1 MMWIPGHCWGCDRLR
16 KTGHVTRWSSP
27 HLPALLLHLKIC
39 SPPPWGAPNPRL
51 RLAGMTTCFPLLF
64 HLWLMIR
71 QDLPPP
77 LAHCHLQASQCCGHT
92 SIVISP
98 VTIVSCG
105 PHNNS
110 FHLER
115 MVTQIML
122 DASIHIWRLEEQI
135 ENMYRILNAWA
146 RDICVNCGSCLV
158 LWPTCSLIAHRST
171 QDQTDSAVRSLKET
185 FIIHRSYINHSKTF
199 TQLP

>member
-1 MMWIPGHCWGCDRLR
+1 MRWIPGHCWGCGRLR
-16 KTGHVTRWSSP
+16 KTGHVIHWSSP

-51 RLAGMTTCFPLLF
+51 HLAGMTTCFPLLY

-77 LAHCHLQASQCCGHT
+77 LDHCHLQASQCCGHT

-110 FHLER
+110 FHLEK
-115 MVTQIML
+115 MVIQIML

-135 ENMYRILNAWA
+135 EKMYVIPNAWA
-146 RDICVNCGSCLV
+146 HEICVV
-158 LWPTCSLIAHRST
+158 LWPTCGFIAHRAA
-171 QDQTDSAVRSLKET
+171 QDQTDSTVRLLKET
-185 FIIHRSYINHSKTF
+185 FIIQSPQSYK
-199 TQLP
+199 P

>member
-1 MMWIPGHCWGCDRLR
+1 MWIPGHWWSCDRLKR
-16 KTGHVTRWSSP
+16 TGHVIHWSSP

-39 SPPPWGAPNPRL
+39 SPPPSGALNPRL
-51 RLAGMTTCFPLLF
+51 HPAGMTTCFPLWY

-77 LAHCHLQASQCCGHT
+77 LDHCHLQASQCCGHT

-98 VTIVSCG
+98 VTKVSCG

-110 FHLER
+110 FHVER
-115 MVTQIML
+115 MDTQIML

-135 ENMYRILNAWA
+135 EKMYRILNVWA
-146 RDICVNCGSCLV
+146 RDLWVNCGICFV
-158 LWPTCSLIAHRST
+158 LWPTWSLIAHRST
-171 QDQTDSAVRSLKET
+171 RDQSDSTGRSLKET
-185 FIIHRSYINHSKTF
+185 FII
-199 TQLP
+199 